1 MTIAGTGYSILTA
14 LVAFLVIWTYRN
26 GLQRM
31 GTQPSVVRKQLLVL
45 ILAFIGWFVYLYF
58 IGKSGLLWS
67 FSLPPRF
74 PLCVFLP
81 LLLTAVFIL
90 VRNRKSALYQVI
102 PKSGVLYF
110 QSFRVL
116 VEWVILFTY
125 FEGVFPVETTFEGYN
140 FEIVTGLL
148 APVVA
153 FGVYRKR
160 WFSEKW
166 ALYFNYAGLV
176 TLAIII
182 FIVMSSLYYPQFWG
196 DTEPRIK
203 AAFSEVPYLFL
214 PGFLAPMA
222 IFAHI
227 FSIIQIR
234 KSRLAN

>member
-1 MTIAGTGYSILTA
+1 MTIAGVGYSILTA

-26 GLQRM
+26 GLRRI
-31 GTQPSVVRKQLLVL
+31 GIQPKGVRKRLLML
-45 ILAFIGWFVYLYF
+45 IFAFMGWFIYLYF
-58 IGKSGLLWS
+58 MGNSGFLWS

-81 LLLTAVFIL
+81 LLLTLVFIL
-90 VRNRKSALYQVI
+90 LRNRNSMLYQVI

-140 FEIVTGLL
+140 FEIFTGLL

-153 FGVYRKR
+153 FGIYRKK

-166 ALYFNYAGLV
+166 ALYFNYAGIA
-176 TLAIII
+176 TLGIIV

-203 AAFSEVPYLFL
+203 AVFSELPYLFL

-222 IFAHI
+222 IFAHV

-234 KSRLAN
+234 KSCKAN